1 MASSSPRRTVAAH
14 SDDTIPIQTQTV
26 PPPRRRS
33 FNAEMPRWEIR
44 YPLIV
49 AAVHF
54 LIVQVAAVLANI
66 YGTDNFPTSQP
77 YSSQFPVPP
86 VPGGIWHH
94 LVEPMRMWD
103 GLWYRLIAIEGYPT
117 GHVWNDAFWPLYPM
131 SMRGLSRITGLGED
145 VSGYLIANVCFFVAM
160 VLVYQLVRID
170 FDTPIA
176 RRTIWAIA
184 IFPTSLFFTA
194 VYTESLFLML
204 SVAAILCARIRK
216 WWLAGLLGML
226 AALTRSHGIFL
237 VIPFAVLWVKQY
249 GFYIR
254 AMIPKGVTVAMP
266 LLGPIIFGVYLQLT
280 QSDRDFV
287 RLSKLFSR
295 HPGRAVDFIGL
306 WREGGWRNFIDVQGA
321 WNRATAW
328 PWRTIDC
335 TLNGCVLEVHQ
346 YGGVVNAE
354 AKPMNWGWL
363 RQLIDEHSWALVTS
377 QEWRDSVARHDTLE
391 FTMTV
396 FFITLIVIG
405 IKVLPLYQSLYL
417 VPGILIPLFQPS
429 SVHPL
434 MSIPRF
440 GLVLFPLFI
449 VMAIVFRKRWVYL
462 PLAAASVVLLVLLTV
477 QFSNWYWVS

>member
-1 MASSSPRRTVAAH
+1 MLSRMASSSPRRTVAAH

-66 YGTDNFPTSQP
+66 YGTDNSPTSQP

-266 LLGPIIFGVYLQLT
+266 LLGPVFFGAYLERT
-280 QSDRDFV
+280 QGNWKNFV
-287 RLSKLFSR
+287 
-295 HPGRAVDFIGL
+295 
-306 WREGGWRNFIDVQGA
+306 DVQGA
-321 WNRATAW
+321 WNRTFAW
-328 PWRTIDC
+328 PWQTFDC
-335 TLNGCVLEVHQ
+335 AINGCTMEVHQ
-346 YGGVVNAE
+346 YGRVNSFQAH
-354 AKPMNWGWL
+354 AADWSWL
-363 RQLIDEHSWALVTS
+363 HKLIDQPSWALVTS
-377 QEWRDSVARHDTLE
+377 QAWRNQVATSDTFELVA
-391 FTMTV
+391 TI
-396 FFITLIVIG
+396 FFIVLIVIG
-405 IKVLPLYQSLYL
+405 FKVLPLYQSLYL

-434 MSIPRF
+434 FSIPRF

-477 QFSNWYWVS
+477 QFSTWYWVS

>member
-1 MASSSPRRTVAAH
+1 MLTRMASSSPRRTVAAH

-33 FNAEMPRWEIR
+33 SSAEMPRWEIR

-49 AAVHF
+49 ALVHF
-54 LIVQVAAVLANI
+54 LIVQIAATLANI
-66 YGTDNFPTSQP
+66 YGTDNTPTSQP

-86 VPGGIWHH
+86 VPSGIWHH

-103 GLWYRLIAIEGYPT
+103 GLWYRLIAIEGYPSN
-117 GHVWNDAFWPLYPM
+117 HVWNDAFWPLYPM
-131 SMRGLSRITGLGED
+131 SMRGLSRITGLSED
-145 VSGYLIANVCFFVAM
+145 VSGYLIANICFFVAM
-160 VLVYQLVRID
+160 VLLYQLVRID
-170 FDTPIA
+170 FDTPVA
-176 RRTIWAIA
+176 RRTMWAIA
-184 IFPTSLFFTA
+184 IFPTSFFFTA
-194 VYTESLFLML
+194 VYTESLFLVL

-266 LLGPIIFGVYLQLT
+266 LLGPVLFGAYLERT
-280 QSDRDFV
+280 QDNW
-287 RLSKLFSR
+287 K
-295 HPGRAVDFIGL
+295 
-306 WREGGWRNFIDVQGA
+306 NFIDVQGA
-321 WNRATAW
+321 WNRTSAW
-328 PWRTIDC
+328 PWHTFDC
-335 TLNGCVLEVHQ
+335 TLNGCVLTVHQ
-346 YGGVVNAE
+346 YGQSNAFPVE
-354 AKPMNWGWL
+354 PIDWGWI
-363 RQLIDEHSWALVTS
+363 RQLLENPSWALVTS
-377 QEWRDSVARHDTLE
+377 NAWRVRVANSDVLE
-391 FTMTV
+391 FIATV
-396 FFITLIVIG
+396 FFIALIVIG
-405 IKVLPLYQSLYL
+405 FKVLPLYQSLYL

-449 VMAIVFRKRWVYL
+449 VMAIVFRKRWIYL
-462 PLAAASVVLLVLLTV
+462 PVAAISVVLLVLLTV
-477 QFSNWYWVS
+477 QFSTWYWVS